1 MRNRPMGRR
10 LDNPVPSFARYG
22 PTCRSSQRSTFE
34 PSTIPAAPTPS
45 RPRNTLRPT
54 GAPSMHSGYGRTH
67 PRDQQVPP
75 VSQSV
80 QAPRAS
86 TSEKPASTDL
96 AKSAASGIASESVLI
111 PMQQVP
117 QCERSV
123 TFAAVPD
130 SGPNGY
136 NRSSSAPA
144 TYSGNGEPG
153 TLLVTKSDPFSM

>member
-1 MRNRPMGRR
+1 MRNRPRGRR

-45 RPRNTLRPT
+45 RPRNTLLPT
-54 GAPSMHSGYGRTH
+54 GVPSMYSGYGRTH
-67 PRDQQVPP
+67 PLDRRPDDVLE
-75 VSQSV
+75 SV

-123 TFAAVPD
+123 TLAAVPE
-130 SGPNGY
+130 SGPNG
-136 NRSSSAPA
+136 
-144 TYSGNGEPG
+144 
-153 TLLVTKSDPFSM
+153 